1 MGSIYYSQS
10 DRSLFLE
17 LLGVKEEDKKFF
29 LEIYLPELMVYTDST
44 PLTPLEKAELL
55 ENTIGTAMKLLF
67 AFVWQEAVIDLS
79 G

>member
-1 MGSIYYSQS
+1 MISTYPG
-10 DRSLFLE
+10 
-17 LLGVKEEDKKFF
+17 LLGVKEEEQTF
-29 LEIYLPELMVYTDST
+29 LMETYLPLLEEITDRY
-44 PLTPLEKAELL
+44 PLTTLEKAELL